1 VSAPKTRLVTLG
13 LLLIFFAQ
21 LLQAAR
27 SLSTTVDE
35 GFHIT
40 SGYEYLRTGRVQLF
54 DEHPPLA
61 KALFAWPLKFVPDL
75 PPPEETPGYTEGD
88 LITVAQATVLAYQPI
103 DRLVVACRI
112 PVALLCVL
120 LACSVYRWT
129 VSISGKAG
137 ALLAL
142 AFFTFDPNVLAHGSL
157 ATTDL
162 GSTAFI
168 FWTLFALYIYLQ
180 APGKVRWWLVAV
192 MLGLAQLTKLTAIML
207 FPVGGIVIVLY
218 AVLHAPDHRGRALL
232 RAVISYAGMIGIAA
246 VVVWAG
252 YGFEIRPISTI
263 ANGTLPLPAASHIE
277 RWERLRA
284 NLAYGRESYLLGQN
298 RMYGWWQYFPIAF
311 LIKTPLPTL
320 ILAVWA
326 ILRFTLKR
334 WNVGT
339 LKRLTSHASR
349 ITSHTLY
356 QIMNMVCL
364 LLFPL
369 LYAASSLTSTINI
382 GYRHLL
388 PILPFLYVGVGSRE
402 YGVRSKKCKLR
413 VTSDELG
420 IKNQELPI
428 LNPQSPLTPYSLRLT
443 PYFLLLAWLVVG
455 TLTLSPNYLTFF
467 NEIAGGPQNGW
478 RFLAD
483 SNTDWGQTLKAL
495 AAYQQKNET
504 GPVQLSL
511 FTFLDPATYGVDYVP
526 IAPMTG
532 VEVILPQRFN
542 PKPGLYAISATTL
555 DGVPLVNPEMY
566 DWFRWNIPDTRIAN
580 ALHYYHVTTDEVAI
594 TWIAQCQT
602 PVAPLNDAAIAEG
615 FGITAVRRVDFD
627 CTKSWIIPSNNAITG
642 RYILHGALL
651 QDTLKSRL
659 HYAAPPAIDPFVA
672 RRLTALTIVYRQR
685 MYRTEPAFA
694 IYAPAADTVIP
705 SSNAWIA
712 RADTLST
719 MLTTRAP
726 IAHPITLDGPLT
738 FLGAAAY
745 QQQNVLDVETWWI
758 VTDVPPTRP
767 LSIMG
772 HLLNK
777 AGEIK
782 GIADGLGIPALAWQ
796 TGDVL
801 VQRHVFPLAAGETH
815 ASYLLRT
822 GVYWADDGT
831 RWRITT
837 DMEADAIFVAV
848 IPTIT
853 P

>member
-1 VSAPKTRLVTLG
+1 MSAPKTRLVTLG

-75 PPPEETPGYTEGD
+75 PPPEETPGYAEGD

-168 FWTLFALYIYLQ
+168 FWTLFALYIYLR

-192 MLGLAQLTKLTAIML
+192 MLGLAQLTKLTAIVL
-207 FPVGGIVIVLY
+207 FPVCGIVIVLY

-232 RAVISYAGMIGIAA
+232 RAALSYAGMIGIAA

-252 YGFEIRPISTI
+252 YGFEVRPISTI

-284 NLAYGRESYLLGQN
+284 NLTYGRESYLLGQN
-298 RMYGWWQYFPIAF
+298 RMHGWWQYFPIAF

-320 ILAVWA
+320 ILTVWA
-326 ILRFTLKR
+326 VLRFTLKR

-339 LKRLTSHASR
+339 LKHLTSHASN
-349 ITSHTLY
+349 ITGHTLC

-388 PILPFLYVGVGSRE
+388 PILPFLYVGVGS
-402 YGVRSKKCKLR
+402 
-413 VTSDELG
+413 SDKIG
-420 IKNQELPI
+420 KWRIKNHPSRI
-428 LNPQSPLTPYSLRLT
+428 RPYSLLPT
-443 PYFLLLAWLVVG
+443 PYCLLLAWLMVG

-511 FTFLDPATYGVDYVP
+511 FTFLDPATYGVDYIP

-532 VEVILPQRFN
+532 AETVLSHRFN
-542 PKPGLYAISATTL
+542 PAPGIYAISATTL
-555 DGVPLVNPEMY
+555 DGVPLAYPATY
-566 DWFRWNIPDTRIAN
+566 DWFRHQEPKVQIAH
-580 ALHYYHVTTDEVAI
+580 AMHIYRVSSAKAFR
-594 TWIAQCQT
+594 WIAQCNT
-602 PVAPLNDAAIAEG
+602 PVVPLDEQTITEG
-615 FGITAVRRVDFD
+615 FGVLELRTIVFD
-627 CTKSWIIPSNNAITG
+627 CERSWIVPTG
-642 RYILHGALL
+642 DGWYVRATPDIDRLQWPQNTEHLERWPEWTQTLSLSALHLSYEQKQPGEL
-651 QDTLKSRL
+651 
-659 HYAAPPAIDPFVA
+659 
-672 RRLTALTIVYRQR
+672 
-685 MYRTEPAFA
+685 PAFS
-694 IYAPAADTVIP
+694 IWEW
-705 SSNAWIA
+705 SSN
-712 RADTLST
+712 TLNPTSVSEPGDLGGT
-719 MLTTRAP
+719 
-726 IAHPITLDGPLT
+726 LT
-738 FLGAAAY
+738 FLGYTAPTSAKPAEII
-745 QQQNVLDVETWWI
+745 DVITYWR
-758 VTDVPPTRP
+758 TLTTPTRP
-767 LSIMG
+767 LSLML
-772 HLLNK
+772 HLVNA
-777 AGEIK
+777 AGQTVAV
-782 GIADGLGIPALAWQ
+782 GDGLGVAIDQWRA
-796 TGDVL
+796 GDTIA
-801 VQRHVFPLAAGETH
+801 QRHTV
-815 ASYLLRT
+815 
-822 GVYWADDGT
+822 
-831 RWRITT
+831 
-837 DMEADAIFVAV
+837 V
-848 IPTIT
+848 IPTT
-853 P
+853 PNAEVYTLLSGAYWLDTLERLQTATGSDTLPLTSIHVRH